1 MVKRCQGRTEIS
13 LCIREN
19 IFRHGYAESTKLFVL
34 ICEIC
39 GKKFM
44 PWTFGIFSVHLW
56 QVQILKLNNG
66 PF

>member
-1 MVKRCQGRTEIS
+1 MVKRCHGRMEIS

-19 IFRHGYAESTKLFVL
+19 IFRQGYAESTKLFVL

-44 PWTFGIFSVHLW
+44 PWTFGIFSVYLW
-56 QVQILKLNNG
+56 QVQIFKLSNG
-66 PF
+66 AF